1 MKLYNLLSTDPLVL
15 MILTVLLTG
24 IVSAIILRV
33 RDKRITKKA
42 FRQIWISS
50 KKLQYKD
57 LSHRVEFP
65 EKKPSTQSHLSE
77 KVKDALD
84 KCENILLTSEAM
96 AGKSYFTINYLKK
109 LENTFV
115 LIPACDKFD
124 DLFDSI
130 PNAPA
135 KAKYKI
141 ILIDDIHTYI
151 HTGVTRLNPF
161 IEKANDKGYI
171 IWANTISG
179 NDYEIVKNYILPKL
193 FLTFRKI
200 SIPSTLSNSEALSIA
215 KSQGINN
222 LPVHF
227 DRNIGSIFYD
237 IVQIKYCYDSFENI
251 DKRILEVIKQL
262 YLVGLYYP
270 PSFILEKDFL
280 KLFSLYL
287 PSISTETICKE
298 LDRLE
303 KNGFVFSSKDRL
315 SLNFEERFIRI
326 VVCPDLII
334 NDFIKKISSIFPNN
348 VFTFNQAIHSANS
361 YKEANHLYRQMR
373 KKNVQP
379 NDQTFAILIRKSK
392 DAEIGLIWLEEMNN
406 MSFNINDSIINSLLY
421 TTQGNIENREKVI
434 SKLKSYDLDITQNIT
449 DAESSNFKLDV
460 YSYTNLMNLSGD
472 YNKAIELFNEMKN
485 NNIPPDSTTYN
496 VLIKFSNNLKIGLN
510 LLEEMVDSKILPDN
524 YTFGTL
530 MNICES
536 YDEGRK
542 IFEKMTENNIIPN
555 EANYRILMK
564 LSNNFLVSKT
574 ILQEMEDKQIYM
586 TPPTY
591 GFVINQARNFEEGK
605 TIFDKMIDKGI
616 TPTCKEYGTLISKTS
631 DFQTGKTIFDE
642 MINNKIT
649 PSEFEYSTLIKI
661 APSNDEGKLLLDEM
675 QESGIIGNVEVYG
688 ALISKI
694 KNNDALAL
702 KLFKEML
709 EKGINANAEI
719 YGTLINCSSSFKVGK
734 NHFDEMIKIG
744 IEPTVKTYGALIN
757 LSKDFKIAEELFSE
771 MVDKNIPPNIEIYG
785 TLINLSPDY
794 MIARGYFDELL
805 KNDIDH
811 SIEIYN
817 TLIKKSNN
825 LDIGKYLLNEMVKE
839 KIKPDKSTYGTLIS
853 ISNDLTK
860 GKEIFQ
866 EMIDKKIT
874 PNSRTCCSLIKL
886 SKNYEDGKKLLE
898 ETIKKVVQ
906 PDEIIYGTLMS
917 LTQEYAKRK
926 EVLDMMIENQVKP
939 NMHIYSMMIES
950 SNDANIGRKYLLE
963 MIRNNI
969 TPTTWIYN
977 SIIKLIDNFDE
988 AIKIL
993 RNEMKSKNVLP
1004 DVITYSQLM
1013 TKSRDFDVSLKLLSE
1028 MLENNIKPNEIIYKK
1043 ISRMAGNN
1051 KEKKEKL
1058 TETIKGIENIL
1069 TKARI

>member
-1 MKLYNLLSTDPLVL
+1 MKLYNFLTTDPFVL
-15 MILTVLLTG
+15 MILSALLAG
-24 IVSAIILRV
+24 FIYFKLWRA
-33 RDKRITKKA
+33 RDKRISKKA
-42 FRQIWISS
+42 FKTSWMSS
-50 KKLQYKD
+50 KKLLYKD
-57 LSHRVEFP
+57 ISELKEYP
-65 EKKPSTQSHLSE
+65 EKNPSTQSHLSKE
-77 KVKDALD
+77 VEDALD
-84 KCENILLTSEAM
+84 KCKNILLIGESM
-96 AGKSYFTINYLKK
+96 AGKAYFTINYLKK

-115 LIPACDKFD
+115 LIPQYDKFD

-135 KAKYKI
+135 KAEYKI
-141 ILIDDIHTYI
+141 ILIDNIHAYI
-151 HTGVTRLNPF
+151 HTGGKRLNPF
-161 IEKANDKGYI
+161 FEKAKDKGYI

-179 NDYEIVKNYILPKL
+179 NNYEVVKDYIYPK
-193 FLTFRKI
+193 FFSTFKQI
-200 SIPSTLSNSEALSIA
+200 IIPSTLSNSEALSIA
-215 KSQGINN
+215 KSEGISK
-222 LPVHF
+222 LPSFF
-227 DRNIGSIFYD
+227 DNNIGSIFYD
-237 IVQIKYCYDSFENI
+237 LSRIKVCYKSFDFI
-251 DKRILEVIKQL
+251 GKRILEVIKQL
-262 YLVGLYYP
+262 YLVGLYNP
-270 PSFILEKDFL
+270 PSFILEKDFM
-280 KLFSLYL
+280 KLFGLYL
-287 PSISTETICKE
+287 PSISKETICKE
-298 LDRLE
+298 LDQLE
-303 KNGFVFSSKDRL
+303 KNGFVFYSKDRL
-315 SLNFEERFIRI
+315 SLNFEERYIRI
-326 VVCPDLII
+326 VVSPDLII
-334 NDFIKKISSIFPNN
+334 NDFIKDISSIFPNN
-348 VFTFNQAIHSANS
+348 VFAFNQAIHSANS
-361 YKEANHLYRQMR
+361 YKEANHLYKQML
-373 KKNVQP
+373 KKKVQP

-392 DAEIGLIWLEEMNN
+392 DSEIGLIWLEEMNN

-421 TTQGNIENREKVI
+421 TTQGNIEKREKVK
-434 SKLKSYDLDITQNIT
+434 SKLKSYDLDITQNIN
-449 DAESSNFKLDV
+449 DAKSSNFKLDV
-460 YSYTNLMNLSGD
+460 YSYTNLMNLSVD

-485 NNIPPDSTTYN
+485 NNIDPDSTTYN

-542 IFEKMTENNIIPN
+542 IFDKMTENNIIPN

-564 LSNNFLVSKT
+564 LSNNFLVSET
-574 ILQEMEDKQIYM
+574 ILQEMEDKQIFM

-591 GFVINQARNFEEGK
+591 GFVINQATNFEEGK

-616 TPTCKEYGTLISKTS
+616 TPTCKEYGTLISKAP
-631 DFQTGKTIFDE
+631 DFKTGKTIFDE
-642 MINNKIT
+642 MKNNKIT
-649 PSEFEYSTLIKI
+649 PTEIEYSTLIKI

-688 ALISKI
+688 TLISKI

-734 NHFDEMIKIG
+734 NYFDEMIKKG
-744 IEPTVKTYGALIN
+744 FDPTVKTYGTLIN

-805 KNDIDH
+805 KNGIDH
-811 SIEIYN
+811 SIKIYN
-817 TLIKKSNN
+817 TLIKKSKN
-825 LDIGKYLLNEMVKE
+825 LDIGKYLMNEMVNE
-839 KIKPDKSTYGTLIS
+839 KLKLGNSTYGTLMS
-853 ISNDLTK
+853 ISYDLTK
-860 GKEIFQ
+860 GKDIFQ
-866 EMIDKKIT
+866 EMIDKEIT
-874 PNSRTCCSLIKL
+874 PNSITCCSLIKL

-898 ETIKKVVQ
+898 ETIKNVVQ
-906 PDEIIYGTLMS
+906 PDDTIYGALMS
-917 LTQEYAKRK
+917 LTKEYTKRK
-926 EVLDMMIENQVKP
+926 EVLDMMIENKVKP
-939 NMHIYSMMIES
+939 NMFVYSMMIES
-950 SNDANIGRKYLLE
+950 SSDANIGRKYLSE

-1058 TETIKGIENIL
+1058 TETIQGIENIL